1 MDESDSNDGAEAE
14 CEGSGPGENPKEY
27 RARARF
33 AFSAFA
39 DICSRKKKSEDA
51 FHDTENMDVQRTM
64 DESHTSWRRILQIL
78 NMRYYHAVL

>member
-1 MDESDSNDGAEAE
+1 MDCGKHHHPGLNDAETL
-14 CEGSGPGENPKEY
+14 KKMD
-27 RARARF
+27 
-33 AFSAFA
+33 AFA

>member
-1 MDESDSNDGAEAE
+1 MKVTAMMEPRLNAKVLAQGRIQRSIEPGHASRSARSRIFAAE
-14 CEGSGPGENPKEY
+14 
-27 RARARF
+27 
-33 AFSAFA
+33 
-39 DICSRKKKSEDA
+39 KKKSEDA

>member
-1 MDESDSNDGAEAE
+1 MRRFWPRGESKGVSSQGTLRVQRVR
-14 CEGSGPGENPKEY
+14 GYLQPK
-27 RARARF
+27 
-33 AFSAFA
+33 
-39 DICSRKKKSEDA
+39 KNSEDA

>member
-1 MDESDSNDGAEAE
+1 VDESDSNDGAEAE

-64 DESHTSWRRILQIL
+64 DESHTSWRRISQIL